1 MSKISAIAHL
11 KTKNWEVNIA
21 DLTAF
26 FTNLHIGFTDEA
38 PVIQFQ
44 SLQFKYELRQGENIK
59 QYGIFPPPGV
69 RYVRTDQTYL
79 VVEQLKNLK
88 PDETYELYLWATNG
102 GESFETIKEFIV
114 PRPSQ
119 PYDSWTWDGEQ
130 WTSPVPY
137 PNDGNTYLWNEN
149 THTWELSPTS

>member
-26 FTNLHIGFTDEA
+26 SSSLHIGFTDEA

-44 SLQFKYELRQGENIK
+44 NLQFKYELRQGENIK

-88 PDETYELYLWATNG
+88 PDETYVLYLWATNG
-102 GESFETIKEFIV
+102 GKSFETNTIFVV

-130 WTSPVPY
+130 WTSPMPY
-137 PNDGNTYLWNEN
+137 PDNGKKYIWNDT
-149 THTWELSPTS
+149 TKSWEYIL